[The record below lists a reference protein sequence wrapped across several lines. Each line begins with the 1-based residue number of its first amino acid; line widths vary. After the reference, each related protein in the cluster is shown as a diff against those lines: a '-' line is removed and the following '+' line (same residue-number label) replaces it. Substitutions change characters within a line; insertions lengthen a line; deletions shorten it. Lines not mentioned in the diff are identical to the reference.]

1 MSALLAINWNVDP
14 VIFHIGK
21 LAIKY
26 YSLLFVSGFILG
38 YYLFMWFY
46 KREGL
51 PAKLLDPLLYA
62 MLLCTLVGA
71 RLGHVLF
78 YDPAY
83 YFAHP
88 IEIIQTWKGGL
99 ASHGGAIGVILGI
112 WWYVNRYGKKYGFDF
127 FWIIDRLA
135 IAVGFEGCLIRL
147 GNLFNSEI
155 YGDPTDLPWGF
166 VFKLRGETIPK
177 HPTQI
182 YEALA
187 YLALG
192 IVLLWVYRKYLPRL
206 KRGVIFSV
214 FIIGCFTA
222 RFFIEFIKQVQE
234 PFEKGM
240 SLNMGQILSIP
251 FILTGII
258 ILIWVHKHGRSSM
271 LTPTKLNTAREAA
284 KNLL

>member
-1 MSALLAINWNVDP
+1 MSALLAINWDVDP
-14 VIFHIGK
+14 VIFHLGR
-21 LAIKY
+21 LSVKY

-38 YYLFMWFY
+38 YYLFTWFY

-88 IEIIQTWKGGL
+88 IEILQTWKGGL
-99 ASHGGAIGVILGI
+99 ASHGGAIGVMLGI

-127 FWIIDRLA
+127 FWVIDRLA

-166 VFKLRGETIPK
+166 VFKLRGETVPK

-192 IVLLWVYRKYLPRL
+192 IILLWVYRKYLPKL

-240 SLNMGQILSIP
+240 SLNMGQLLSIP
-251 FILTGII
+251 FILAGII
-258 ILIWVHKHGRSSM
+258 ILIWVHKHGRSAM

-284 KNLL
+284 KKLV